1 MRTRALRASAAF
13 LLIALPVLAL
23 DAGSASA
30 AGAKV
35 PASMAINFDDA
46 PKKCLFTD
54 TVALHG
60 RYEAEGV
67 FFHGPTQH
75 DGGGIVSEPCGNWG
89 VTGFSPPNFLGFN
102 VNGIY
107 RDGGYALD
115 PETMVFLTPVSH
127 VQVNVARG
135 GFVNDGLLFI
145 RAFDSNWALV
155 DSDHISLTATLT
167 TVDVDGPGI
176 AYVVLHSRVS
186 AWVLDDL
193 EAS

>member
-1 MRTRALRASAAF
+1 VRTRAWKVSSVLVLITLAAAAPAGHASA
-13 LLIALPVLAL
+13 
-23 DAGSASA
+23 G
-30 AGAKV
+30 V
-35 PASMAINFDDA
+35 PTRSRSISINFDDA

-60 RYEAEGV
+60 RYETEGV

-89 VTGFSPPNFLGFN
+89 VTGYSPPNFLGFN

-115 PETMVFLTPVSH
+115 PETLVFLTPVSH

-176 AYVVLHSRVS
+176 AYVVLHGRVS